1 MKENIIGKRI
11 KEYREEKNMTQQEL
25 ADRVGVTWEMI
36 SRYERNE
43 SKPFYKLEEI
53 ANALN
58 ISIEKLLH
66 DNNNSNCITV
76 KANKVNIL
84 DKNISKKG
92 IFKIDISSNEY
103 RNKYIAYKENNE
115 IIIDK
120 YKNQKNIIGVIIS
133 QIITY

>member
-1 MKENIIGKRI
+1 MRENIIGKRI

-53 ANALN
+53 AKALN
-58 ISIEKLLH
+58 ISIDKLLH
-66 DNNNSNCITV
+66 DNNNSNCITI
-76 KANKVNIL
+76 KASKIRIL
-84 DKNISKKG
+84 DDNIQKKG
-92 IFKIDISSNEY
+92 VFKIDILS
-103 RNKYIAYKENNE
+103 KE
-115 IIIDK
+115 
-120 YKNQKNIIGVIIS
+120 YKNRYIVYRDVNNIVLDRYKKQKNIIGVVIS